1 MLRAS
6 ENIVQKQQK
15 PEKNR
20 SNSGNAVV
28 NTLIKEDNIKKKP
41 LDPEFHIQLGPHVVE
56 TVSRPDKA
64 KEVEENIHKTY
75 AGQEFFGEAFLKASG
90 NETVTTNIDANLGLN
105 VDVKTSTSEQLTLS
119 ESKRRDYLPDPSD
132 SKRED
137 YLPPITDSFAN
148 YADYSDLVT
157 YDPMKLI

>member
-1 MLRAS
+1 M
-6 ENIVQKQQK
+6 
-15 PEKNR
+15 
-20 SNSGNAVV
+20 
-28 NTLIKEDNIKKKP
+28 
-41 LDPEFHIQLGPHVVE
+41 
-56 TVSRPDKA
+56 
-64 KEVEENIHKTY
+64 
-75 AGQEFFGEAFLKASG
+75 KASG
-90 NETVTTNIDANLGLN
+90 NNETELTTNIDANLGLN
-105 VDVKTSTSEQLTLS
+105 IDVKTSTSEQLTLSESKRRNYLPNSSDSKVPTLQETLLGVLGAS